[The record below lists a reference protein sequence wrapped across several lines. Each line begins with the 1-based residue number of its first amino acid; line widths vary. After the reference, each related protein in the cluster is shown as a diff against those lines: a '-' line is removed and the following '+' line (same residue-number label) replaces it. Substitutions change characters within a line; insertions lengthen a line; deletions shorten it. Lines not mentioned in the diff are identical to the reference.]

1 MQCENFESQLNE
13 LLDRRVTA
21 QSEPELVRHARVCPR
36 CGELLAGYETL
47 LDGVELLHV
56 PELDFDLADRVVA
69 ELARDRASAG
79 GWRSPAAVGGLLALA
94 AALMLAAVPL
104 TLWDRGGDSP
114 ARIAERSPAADSQ
127 QVGSNIATPGDYAL
141 ADVSPLAVD
150 RLCYDAGQAM
160 ARLPRY
166 ADAVLRVDG
175 IRPLTNSVTYAL
187 DSLRSTLTDRPRPA
201 ESTESPSDTRAS
213 WRTPP
218 ARPTQDVSGIC

>member
-1 MQCENFESQLNE
+1 MQCEKFESQLNE
-13 LLDRRVTA
+13 VLDRRAMVENEA
-21 QSEPELVRHARVCPR
+21 ELVRHARVCDR

-56 PELDFDLADRVVA
+56 PEINVDLGERVVA

-79 GWRSPAAVGGLLALA
+79 AWRSPAVIGGLFALA

-104 TLWDRGGDSP
+104 ALWGPGGGSADQVV
-114 ARIAERSPAADSQ
+114 ERATAADRQ
-127 QVGSNIATPGDYAL
+127 PGEPVTALPGNSSL
-141 ADVSPLAVD
+141 ADVPTLAVD

-175 IRPLTNSVTYAL
+175 IRPLTNSVTYAI

-201 ESTESPSDTRAS
+201 ESTDSPADTRAS
-213 WRTPP
+213 WRRPP
-218 ARPTQDVSGIC
+218 VRLTQEVCGIC